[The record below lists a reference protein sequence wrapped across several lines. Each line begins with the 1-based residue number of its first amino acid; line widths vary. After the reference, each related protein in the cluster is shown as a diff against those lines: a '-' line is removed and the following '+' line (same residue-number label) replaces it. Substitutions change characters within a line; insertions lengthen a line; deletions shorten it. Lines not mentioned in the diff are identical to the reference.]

1 MYNCKNYTLTA
12 LRAICKE
19 RIIRTLKGLLLSL
32 LLHLLLLWLFAK
44 KWEEITFL
52 PPPAQDKKITLDLQ
66 QIAAPPAPKPKPQP
80 AAVPPV
86 TPSVVT
92 PPVPVPIVEKK
103 SEPEPKKEPVKQKLL
118 DESTKVF
125 AEKNTEENNVTKPVK
140 KPEKKIV
147 KKVVP
152 KKSMAKKSV
161 VKKPVVKKTVVK
173 KTHPPKQPKRS
184 SDPLANALMGSGT
197 SMYPAKA
204 SKRPSSSGS
213 YGERMI
219 HTLYGEEFNSFTE
232 TQKKF
237 IKNNLG
243 TIHRITQNTLT
254 QNGYPEIA
262 VRTRQQGTN
271 VVSFYLH
278 PNGDISDLRLKTRIG
293 YAALDQ
299 NTLEVIRIAYK
310 DYPLP
315 DKKTK
320 IIFYVK
326 YSIY

>member
-1 MYNCKNYTLTA
+1 MYNCEDYTLTA

-19 RIIRTLKGLLLSL
+19 RIIRTLKGFLLSL
-32 LLHLLLLWLFAK
+32 LLHLLILLLFTK
-44 KWEEITFL
+44 NLVNITFL
-52 PPPAQDKKITLDLQ
+52 PPPTQDKKISLNLQ
-66 QIAAPPAPKPKPQP
+66 QMVTLPAPKPAPVQPQRM
-80 AAVPPV
+80 
-86 TPSVVT
+86 VT
-92 PPVPVPIVEKK
+92 PPKMQPIVEKK
-103 SEPEPKKEPVKQKLL
+103 IEPKPKVQAPKQKLL
-118 DESTKVF
+118 DESKKLF
-125 AEKNTEENNVTKPVK
+125 AEQKTEENNVTKIEP
-140 KPEKKIV
+140 KPV
-147 KKVVP
+147 KKVVKKAEE
-152 KKSMAKKSV
+152 KKSVKKVQKKSV
-161 VKKPVVKKTVVK
+161 VQKTIQYR
-173 KTHPPKQPKRS
+173 QPKRS
-184 SDPLANALMGSGT
+184 SDPLANMLMGSGT
-197 SMYPAKA
+197 SMYP
-204 SKRPSSSGS
+204 SQRSQSSSSGS

-219 HTLYGEEFNSFTE
+219 QQLYGEEFNTYSE

-254 QNGYPEIA
+254 RNGYPDVA

-278 PNGDISDLRLKTRIG
+278 PNGDISDLRLKKHIG
-293 YAALDQ
+293 YEALDQ

-315 DKKTK
+315 NKKTK